1 MMMHSF
7 LYNIRESLG
16 TAFRAL
22 RANKSRATLTTLG
35 IVIGILA
42 IATTMTVSNG
52 LGNNFKESI
61 SSVGSDVLYVS
72 RMPWIITGDFFQYRN
87 RPHIKYE
94 ETEQLARRMKTTKAI
109 NPSTGTNR
117 NVKYRSTVLE
127 NIIVIGTTD
136 KQMIVA
142 SGVPENGRFFSA
154 SDVHNRRF
162 VCVIGTEIRDNLFK
176 NTDPLNKDIKI
187 GRYKFRVIGVMESQG
202 SGGFFGGPNFDRRI
216 FIPITSFTKAY
227 GSRNR
232 EFDIAA
238 KAPSQEEL
246 EAFRYELV
254 SEMRKIRKLKP
265 TEPDNFSINSMDSL
279 MNAYNNVMGVVMLI
293 GFIITSFSL
302 FVGGIGVMNIM
313 LVSVTER
320 TREIGIRKAVGARR
334 RMILTEFIF
343 EAICLCTV
351 GGLIGLLLSYG
362 VAALIHAT
370 MMPASLALPIV
381 FVGILVSFAV
391 GIVSGLLPAMRAA
404 KLDPVVALSY
414 E

>member
-1 MMMHSF
+1 MMV
-7 LYNIRESLG
+7 
-16 TAFRAL
+16 
-22 RANKSRATLTTLG
+22 AN
-35 IVIGILA
+35 
-42 IATTMTVSNG
+42 
-52 LGNNFKESI
+52 
-61 SSVGSDVLYVS
+61 
-72 RMPWIITGDFFQYRN
+72 
-87 RPHIKYE
+87 
-94 ETEQLARRMKTTKAI
+94 
-109 NPSTGTNR
+109 
-117 NVKYRSTVLE
+117 
-127 NIIVIGTTD
+127 
-136 KQMIVA
+136 
-142 SGVPENGRFFSA
+142 GVPELGRFFSA
-154 SDVHNRRF
+154 SDVYTRRF
-162 VCVIGTEIRDNLFK
+162 ICVIGSEINENLFK

-187 GRYKFRVIGVMESQG
+187 GRYKYKVIGVMESQG

-216 FIPITSFTKAY
+216 FIPVTSFIKAY

-238 KAPSQEEL
+238 KAPDQAQL
-246 EAFRYELV
+246 ESFRYELV

-279 MNAYNNVMGVVMLI
+279 MTAYNNVMGVVILI

-320 TREIGIRKAVGARR
+320 TREIGLRKAVGARR

-343 EAICLCTV
+343 ESCALCTI
-351 GGLIGLLLSYG
+351 GGLIGLVCSYG
-362 VAALIHAT
+362 IAALINAT
-370 MMPASLALPIV
+370 IMPASLSLPIV
-381 FVGILVSFAV
+381 IVGILVSFAV

>member
-1 MMMHSF
+1 MKSF
-7 LYNIRESLG
+7 VYYIRESFG
-16 TAFRAL
+16 TAIRAL
-22 RANKSRATLTTLG
+22 RANLSRATLTTLG

-87 RPHIKYE
+87 RPRITYD
-94 ETEQLARRMKTTKAI
+94 ETETLARQLKSTKAV
-109 NPSTGTNR
+109 NPSTATTR
-117 NVKYRSTVLE
+117 NVKYRSNVLE
-127 NIIVIGTTD
+127 NIVVIGTTD
-136 KQMIVA
+136 KQMFVS
-142 SGVPENGRFFSA
+142 SGVPESGRFFTG
-154 SDVHNRRF
+154 SDIHNRRF
-162 VCVIGTEIRDNLFK
+162 ICVIGSEIREHLFK
-176 NTDPLNKDIKI
+176 DTDPLGKNIKI

-202 SGGFFGGPNFDRRI
+202 SGGFFGGPNYDRHI
-216 FIPITSFTKAY
+216 SIPVTSFTKAY
-227 GSRNR
+227 GVRNR
-232 EFDIAA
+232 DFDIAA
-238 KAPSQEEL
+238 KAPDQAQL

-279 MNAYNNVMGVVMLI
+279 MNAYNNVMGVVILI

-320 TREIGIRKAVGARR
+320 TREIGLRKAVGARR

-343 EAICLCTV
+343 ESCALCTI
-351 GGLIGLLLSYG
+351 GGLIGLLFSYG
-362 VAALIHAT
+362 IAALINAT
-370 MMPASLALPIV
+370 IMPASLSLPIV
-381 FVGILVSFAV
+381 LVGILVSFIV